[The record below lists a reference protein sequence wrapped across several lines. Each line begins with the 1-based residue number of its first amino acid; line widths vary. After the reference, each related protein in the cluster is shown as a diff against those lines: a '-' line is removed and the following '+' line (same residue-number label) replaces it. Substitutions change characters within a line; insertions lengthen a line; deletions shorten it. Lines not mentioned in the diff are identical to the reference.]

1 MGDTSKTLWVEIGCY
16 GGCRWDAMG
25 GTKTLRV
32 EIGYYE
38 GCRWDAMGRT
48 KTLWLAHLRHCG
60 WR

>member
-25 GTKTLRV
+25 GTKTLWV

-38 GCRWDAMGRT
+38 GCRWDG
-48 KTLWLAHLRHCG
+48 
-60 WR
+60 